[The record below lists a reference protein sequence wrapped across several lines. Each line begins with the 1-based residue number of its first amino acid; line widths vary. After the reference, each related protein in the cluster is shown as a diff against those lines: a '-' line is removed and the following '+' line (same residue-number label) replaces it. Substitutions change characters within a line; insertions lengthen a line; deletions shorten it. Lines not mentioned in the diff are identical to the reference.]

1 MTRFVFA
8 FAFAALVRHAVCGM
22 RQYGDFKIAENI
34 LTLINN
40 QGQVWMGIFFSPGLV
55 LINLVKL
62 MIMMYFRSWIVLTC
76 NVPHEVVFK

>member
-1 MTRFVFA
+1 MARFVFA
-8 FAFAALVRHAVCGM
+8 FPFAVFVRHVTCGM